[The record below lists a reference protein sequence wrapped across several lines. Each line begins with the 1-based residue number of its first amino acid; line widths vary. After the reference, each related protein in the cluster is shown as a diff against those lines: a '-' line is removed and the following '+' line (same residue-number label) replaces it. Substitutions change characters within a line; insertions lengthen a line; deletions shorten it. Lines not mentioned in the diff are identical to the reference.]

1 MKKINLCFLLF
12 LGLAFLYQTG
22 IVTAGTSMSVQVKK
36 APVRSAPSFFSGKII
51 KNLAYGNRVAV
62 LSQKGK
68 WIKVAARGA
77 TGWMHASA
85 LTKKKIIKRAG
96 AGDVEKYARSDEVA
110 LAGKGFNKQVEARF
124 MAKNPKI
131 SFRWVNRMEAFN
143 VYPSEVRRFL
153 RQGKLSFE
161 GGVQ

>member
-12 LGLAFLYQTG
+12 ADLALVFYTSL
-22 IVTAGTSMSVQVKK
+22 VLAGTSMSVQVKR

-51 KNLAYGNRVAV
+51 KNIPYGDRVAV

-68 WIKVAARGA
+68 WLKVAARGV

-96 AGDVEKYARSDEVA
+96 ARDVSKYARSDEVA
-110 LAGKGFNKQVEARF
+110 LAGKGFNKQVESRF

-131 SFRWVNRMEAFN
+131 SFRWVNRMESFH
-143 VYPSEVRRFL
+143 VSPPEMLRFL
-153 RQGKLSFE
+153 KQGKLSCK
-161 GGVQ
+161 GGAQ